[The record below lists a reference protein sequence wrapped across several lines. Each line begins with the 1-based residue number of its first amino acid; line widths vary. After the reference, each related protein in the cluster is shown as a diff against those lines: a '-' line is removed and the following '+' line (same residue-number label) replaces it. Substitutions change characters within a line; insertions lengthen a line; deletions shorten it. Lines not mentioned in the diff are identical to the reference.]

1 MNEEYI
7 TVQATRFK
15 EAMLN
20 AMIKNFIPLYDK
32 KLRPLVSS
40 CYSSSIQQQPSS
52 CNQGIKTRGT
62 WRQGRKEARDERWE
76 EEEKK

>member
-7 TVQATRFK
+7 TAQATRLK
-15 EAMLN
+15 EAMFN
-20 AMIKNFIPLYDK
+20 AMIKSFIPIYDK
-32 KLRPLVSS
+32 KLPPLVSS

-62 WRQGRKEARDERWE
+62 WRPGGKEARDERWE
-76 EEEKK
+76 GKGKK